1 MAKKVAKDGV
11 TKPAKDTAKKPVKDD
26 EAKDI
31 VKKPA
36 KGTVKKP
43 IKTEEKDSVKNPAKD
58 AANNV
63 ARDEAADSVDEGLK
77 LIQSK
82 PEGILQS
89 ELWKELGVDSRKC
102 SRIVK
107 RLEESGLIDRVD
119 FKKDGIKTYLLRAK
133 QQPVNPADLLA
144 GDELIPCIGC
154 ELECVVEEC
163 HPLMDWMYQLPLS
176 NTRKS
181 NCFLFFFRCSRSS
194 RQIPGGYSGLEQLFI
209 GQLSTFIKCF

>member
-1 MAKKVAKDGV
+1 VAKD
-11 TKPAKDTAKKPVKDD
+11 AAKKPVKD
-26 EAKDI
+26 AA
-31 VKKPA
+31 KKPA
-36 KGTVKKP
+36 EVPVKVAAKKP
-43 IKTEEKDSVKNPAKD
+43 TMD
-58 AANNV
+58 AANNI
-63 ARDEAADSVDEGLK
+63 AGDEVSDSVDEGLR

-107 RLEESGLIDRVD
+107 KLEENGLIDRVD

-154 ELECVVEEC
+154 ELECMVEEC
-163 HPLMDWMYQLPLS
+163 HPLMDWMYQLAIVQ
-176 NTRKS
+176 NTE
-181 NCFLFFFRCSRSS
+181 
-194 RQIPGGYSGLEQLFI
+194 G
-209 GQLSTFIKCF
+209 